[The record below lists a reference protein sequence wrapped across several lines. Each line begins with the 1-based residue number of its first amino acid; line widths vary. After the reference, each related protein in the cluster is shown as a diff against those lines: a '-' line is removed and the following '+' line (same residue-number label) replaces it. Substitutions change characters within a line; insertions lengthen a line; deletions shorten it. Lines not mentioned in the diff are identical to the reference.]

1 MRIAGCAVGVGVA
14 RAAAGGGGL
23 GEGGGGGRGG
33 EGGAGGGGGGGGGGG
48 SGGCGG
54 DGGGGGEDGHW
65 MLFPALPLRL
75 RVGARVLPCSVAQ
88 CDLRTALEVVPDCLV
103 GEEVDIAG
111 VELDARLGPHRH
123 ALVEPLQ
130 LEGHAIRS
138 WSEPRPRDQL
148 ALCVT
153 MPSDATLICV
163 EVVVQFADQRRRG
176 VHQTRQLRTQPGGV
190 RVVLEVDDGAATSRN
205 VGGLVEVAHA
215 VVVPCVLVYH
225 TAVGERGRVLRHRTQ
240 LGEDGLAIAEQN
252 TNATLH
258 HQDRRLGSGEARP
271 IEEWVQR
278 DELGCGT
285 ELARDEVQLSD
296 AEAVGGRGADH
307 LHPVLVFGA
316 VAKRNGE
323 GLVPHASRLRRLP
336 RWRDARCQQ
345 HSRLRRGRDR
355 LHWCRRRL

>member
-1 MRIAGCAVGVGVA
+1 
-14 RAAAGGGGL
+14 
-23 GEGGGGGRGG
+23 
-33 EGGAGGGGGGGGGGG
+33 
-48 SGGCGG
+48 
-54 DGGGGGEDGHW
+54 
-65 MLFPALPLRL
+65 
-75 RVGARVLPCSVAQ
+75 
-88 CDLRTALEVVPDCLV
+88 
-103 GEEVDIAG
+103 
-111 VELDARLGPHRH
+111 
-123 ALVEPLQ
+123 
-130 LEGHAIRS
+130 
-138 WSEPRPRDQL
+138 
-148 ALCVT
+148 

-316 VAKRNGE
+316 VAKRCG
-323 GLVPHASRLRRLP
+323 GSPGGAMPVVSSTAVSGAGATVSTGAGADSDASDSAPLPMQLRSK
-336 RWRDARCQQ
+336 AT
-345 HSRLRRGRDR
+345 
-355 LHWCRRRL
+355 